1 MSDTGESN
9 GLVDHLEENS
19 DSVENQTDNTDQIPI
34 EEESQP
40 KTELEN
46 VKSSSPVV
54 YIALILTSFFA
65 LGMYEVQFSLVIN
78 YSL

>member
-65 LGMYEVQFSLVIN
+65 LGMYEVRFSLVIN